1 MATEKTSLE
10 TEYPSLENNDLIMD
24 DGGAA
29 PAIGTYSPPPSYEV
43 KNSPPLPNLE
53 SKRRS

>member
-10 TEYPSLENNDLIMD
+10 TEYPSLENNDLILD

-43 KNSPPLPNLE
+43 ENSPPLPNLE